1 MRDSIKC
8 QIYLEGVTRMTIQ
21 AQLKDAHPEIADH
34 VLNVCYSGGTLKV
47 DNHSGSF
54 PTGAQDTLAAILEP
68 YRKAAPVKVQQPL
81 TMAQRG
87 KLNKLRLMRGWV

>member
-21 AQLKDAHPEIADH
+21 AQLKDAYPAIADH
-34 VLNVCYSGGTLKV
+34 VLNVVYSGNVLKV
-47 DNHSGSF
+47 DNHSGLF
-54 PTGAQDTLAAILEP
+54 PAGAQDTLATILEP
-68 YRKAAPVKVQQPL
+68 YRKQAPVKMQPL

-87 KLNKLRLMRGWV
+87 KLNKLRLMKGWV